1 MFGLKISVEYLGH
14 IKNIIGNKRE
24 EEVEIRGDST
34 IAELLTMLSEKY
46 GNPFKKAVY
55 EPSGS
60 DVKSNFIAT
69 VNGFLLN
76 QLKGVC
82 TKLKDGDHVTLMPIV
97 SGG

>member
-1 MFGLKISVEYLGH
+1 VFDLKISVEYLGH
-14 IKNIIGNKRE
+14 IKNILGNKRQ
-24 EEVEIRGDST
+24 EEVEIRDDST
-34 IAELLTMLSEKY
+34 VAELLTMLSEKY
-46 GNPFKKAVY
+46 GTAFKKAIY

-82 TKLKDGDHVTLMPIV
+82 TKLEDGDHVTLMPIV